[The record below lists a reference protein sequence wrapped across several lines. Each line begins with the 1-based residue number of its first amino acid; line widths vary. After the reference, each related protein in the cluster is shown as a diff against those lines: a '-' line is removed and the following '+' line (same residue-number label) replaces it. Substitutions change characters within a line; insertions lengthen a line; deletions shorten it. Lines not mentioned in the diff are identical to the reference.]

1 MLISVR
7 VFVTAAEMTLEQTV
21 SSDLVKTGNKKTEYK
36 GKKKEKE
43 EAGKQSYSLCS
54 E

>member
-21 SSDLVKTGNKKTEYK
+21 SSDLVKAGNKKTEYK
-36 GKKKEKE
+36 GKKERKRRSR
-43 EAGKQSYSLCS
+43 EAILQFMF
-54 E
+54 